1 MARPTSMSADG
12 YLAWQ
17 ILKDW
22 RHDLNARIGG
32 RFYNTYYRYTMGQGY
47 NTGSDYMTALS
58 NTNSDLRTLT
68 GYEYTDRNAAW
79 YFNADYAYRHRYFFN
94 VGMSLERL
102 RVLAVKPEG

>member
-1 MARPTSMSADG
+1 MARQTSMSVDG

-47 NTGSDYMTALS
+47 NTGNDYMTALS

-68 GYEYTDRNAAW
+68 GQNIRT
-79 YFNADYAYRHRYFFN
+79 
-94 VGMSLERL
+94 GTRL
-102 RVLAVKPEG
+102 GILMRIMLTGTVTFSM